1 MRIVFIILSVLSIQF
16 LDAQTSTNA
25 TGTTVT
31 GANGSSSYSVGQ
43 VVYTTNSSA
52 SYTITQGVQQP
63 YEIFEVSSIDELN
76 NNLIVNV
83 YPNPTYEGITIKFI
97 EPLKEILEYYITDN
111 SGKLI
116 TSGTI
121 NEEITQISIDKKAV
135 SNLRLEIVNKET
147 GKHLKSYNLI
157 KL

>member
-43 VVYTTNSSA
+43 VVCTTNSSA
-52 SYTITQGVQQP
+52 AYTITQGVQQP

-76 NNLIVNV
+76 NDLIVNV
-83 YPNPTYEGITIKFI
+83 FPNPTYEGITIKFI
-97 EPLKEILEYYITDN
+97 EPIKEILEYYITDN
-111 SGKLI
+111 LGKLI
-116 TSGTI
+116 TSGII
-121 NEEITQISIDKKAV
+121 NEEITQISIDKKSV
-135 SNLRLEIVNKET
+135 SNLRLEIINKET
-147 GKHLKSYNLI
+147 RKHLKSYNLI